1 MLFGVTINNYY
12 GFAIFL
18 INVNNNVTF
27 NNVNITSKSS
37 RAPYSEKVISC
48 CSGSGVIMYFSDL
61 HNRIEVLEVHV
72 LINKTNIKHNY
83 KIVSYTDINIAAQ
96 VIGKDSIAI
105 NAFAAGMTIIFSLG
119 NYSANV
125 LLSHGCWNEDI
136 GGVLDG
142 IGIIFSN
149 APVRNIS
156 VTVTSFTLSTLYS
169 QEKLMHLELFVWS
182 LQTLTIK
189 VPIIHQGIY

>member
-1 MLFGVTINNYY
+1 
-12 GFAIFL
+12 
-18 INVNNNVTF
+18 
-27 NNVNITSKSS
+27 
-37 RAPYSEKVISC
+37 
-48 CSGSGVIMYFSDL
+48 MYFSDL
-61 HNRIEVLEVHV
+61 HNRIEALEVHV
-72 LINKTNIKHNY
+72 LINKTNIEHNY
-83 KIVSYTDINIAAQ
+83 KIVSYTDINNAAQ

-136 GGVLDG
+136 DRVFDG

-156 VTVTSFTLSTLYS
+156 VTVTSSYFIHTILSRKVDEFRIGCLVTANLNNKS
-169 QEKLMHLELFVWS
+169 THNTS
-182 LQTLTIK
+182 RNILTI
-189 VPIIHQGIY
+189 I